1 MTNRLAESTSPYLL
15 QHADNPV
22 DWWQWSPEAF
32 DEARRR
38 DVPILLSIG
47 YSACHWCHVMA
58 HESFEDPDTAELLNK
73 HFVSIKVD
81 REERPDV
88 DAVYM
93 EATQAMSGQG
103 GWPMTCVLTPDGQPF
118 HCGTYYPPTSRP
130 GMPSFRQLLTAVI
143 EAWQTQREEIIA
155 TGAQVVD
162 ALTQQQQRLPESTV
176 DDELL
181 AGAVVSL
188 LGDYDRRRG
197 GFGSA
202 PKFPPSMVLEFLLR
216 NHERTGSAD
225 ALFMA
230 THGLVAM
237 ARGGIYDQ
245 LAGGFPRYSVDANW
259 VVPHFEKMLYDNAL
273 LLRAYAH
280 LARRDE
286 SGLARRIATETAG
299 FLLTGL
305 RTPQGAFAA
314 ALDADTDGVE
324 GLTYVWTPGQLADV
338 LGEQDGAWAA
348 ELFTVTPEGTFEHGL
363 STLQLLADPA
373 DPARF
378 ASVRERLLAARA
390 LRPQPACDDKVVT
403 GWNGLAI
410 TALAEA
416 GVALDQP
423 AWVEAAARAA
433 DFLLDN
439 HLVDGR
445 LRRTSRQG
453 VVGTTAGVLEDYAT
467 LADGLLALHQATAQ
481 PRWLAAAVSLLDTA
495 LVHFADTSAP
505 GVFHD
510 TADDAERLIRRPS
523 DPADNASPSGA
534 SALAGALLTASA
546 LAGAD
551 RADTY
556 RSAAEQAVSR
566 AGLLLERA
574 PRFAGHWGTVA
585 EAMLA
590 GPVQVAVVGTGDDA
604 GFGALR
610 AAAVAHAP
618 GGAVV
623 LAGAPDAPG
632 APLLA
637 DRPLLEGA
645 PAAYVCRGYVCDRPV
660 GSVAE
665 LVAALRRD

>member
-1 MTNRLAESTSPYLL
+1 MTNRLADSTSPYLL

-22 DWWQWSPEAF
+22 DWWPWSDEAF
-32 DEARRR
+32 AEARRR
-38 DVPILLSIG
+38 DVPILLSVG

-58 HESFEDPDTAELLNK
+58 HESFEDPKLAELLNAN
-73 HFVSIKVD
+73 FVSIKVD

-103 GWPMTCVLTPDGQPF
+103 GWPMTCLLTPDGRPF
-118 HCGTYYPPTSRP
+118 HCGTYYPPTPRP
-130 GMPSFRQLLTAVI
+130 GMPSFRQLLDAVI
-143 EAWQTQREEIIA
+143 DAWQHRRDEIVA
-155 TGAQVVD
+155 TGAQVVE

-176 DDELL
+176 DDDLL

-225 ALFMA
+225 SLFMA
-230 THGLVAM
+230 THALESM

-245 LAGGFPRYSVDANW
+245 LAGGFARYSVDADW

-273 LLRAYAH
+273 LLRCYAH
-280 LARRDE
+280 LARRSE
-286 SGLARRIATETAG
+286 SAFARRIAAETAG
-299 FLLTGL
+299 FLLTSL

-324 GLTYVWTPGQLADV
+324 GLTYVWTPAQLADV
-338 LGEQDGAWAA
+338 LGEEDGAWAA
-348 ELFTVTPEGTFEHGL
+348 DLFDVTELGTFEEGA
-363 STLQLLADPA
+363 STLQLRVDPGDA
-373 DPARF
+373 ARW

-390 LRPQPACDDKVVT
+390 ERPQPACDDKVVT

-416 GVALDQP
+416 GVALDEP
-423 AWVEAAARAA
+423 GWVDAAAGAA
-433 DFLLDN
+433 EFLLGT

-453 VVGTTAGVLEDYAT
+453 VVGTSAGVLEDYAA
-467 LADGLLALHQATAQ
+467 LADGLLALYQATARA
-481 PRWLAAAVSLLDTA
+481 RWLDAAVSVLDIA
-495 LVHFADTSAP
+495 LARFADESAP
-505 GVFHD
+505 GAFHD
-510 TADDAERLIRRPS
+510 TADDAEALIRRPS
-523 DPADNASPSGA
+523 DPADNASPAGA
-534 SALAGALLTASA
+534 SALAAALLTASA

-551 RADTY
+551 RADRY
-556 RSAAEQAVSR
+556 RVAAEQAVAR
-566 AGLLLERA
+566 AGLLIERA
-574 PRFAGHWGTVA
+574 PRFAGHWCTVA
-585 EAMLA
+585 EALLA
-590 GPVQVAVVGTGDDA
+590 GPIQVAVVGVPGERGFDD
-604 GFGALR
+604 LR
-610 AAAVAHAP
+610 AAAVAEAP

-623 LAGAPDAPG
+623 LSGAPDA

-637 DRPLLEGA
+637 DRPLLDGA
-645 PAAYVCRGYVCDRPV
+645 AAAYVCRGYVCDRPV
-660 GSVAE
+660 DSVAE
-665 LVAALRRD
+665 LVLALRRD

>member
-1 MTNRLAESTSPYLL
+1 MTNRLADSTSPYLL

-22 DWWQWSPEAF
+22 DWWQWSDEAF
-32 DEARRR
+32 AEARRR
-38 DVPILLSIG
+38 DVPILLSVG

-58 HESFEDPDTAELLNK
+58 HESFEDPKLAELLNAN
-73 HFVSIKVD
+73 FVSIKVD

-103 GWPMTCVLTPDGQPF
+103 GWPMTCLLTPDGQPF
-118 HCGTYYPPTSRP
+118 HCGTYYPPTPRQ
-130 GMPSFRQLLTAVI
+130 GMPSFRQLLDAVI
-143 EAWQTQREEIIA
+143 DAWQHRRDELVA
-155 TGAQVVD
+155 AGAQVVE

-176 DDELL
+176 DDDLL

-225 ALFMA
+225 SLFMA
-230 THGLVAM
+230 THALESM

-245 LAGGFPRYSVDANW
+245 LAGGFARYSVDADW

-273 LLRAYAH
+273 LLRCYVH
-280 LARRDE
+280 LARRSE
-286 SGLARRIATETAG
+286 SAFALRIAAETAG
-299 FLLTGL
+299 FLLTSL
-305 RTPQGAFAA
+305 RTQQGAFAA

-324 GLTYVWTPGQLADV
+324 GLTYVWTPAQLADV
-338 LGEQDGAWAA
+338 LGEADGAWAA
-348 ELFTVTPEGTFEHGL
+348 ELFDVTELGTFEEGA
-363 STLQLLADPA
+363 STLQLRVDPG
-373 DPARF
+373 DTARW

-390 LRPQPACDDKVVT
+390 ERPQPACDDKVVT

-416 GVALDQP
+416 GVALDEP
-423 AWVEAAARAA
+423 GWVEAAAGAA
-433 DFLLDN
+433 EFLLGT

-453 VVGTTAGVLEDYAT
+453 VVGTSAGVLEDYAA
-467 LADGLLALHQATAQ
+467 LADGLLALYQATAQ
-481 PRWLAAAVSLLDTA
+481 VRWLDAAVSLLDIA
-495 LVHFADTSAP
+495 LARFADESTP
-505 GVFHD
+505 GAFHD
-510 TADDAERLIRRPS
+510 TADDAEALIRRPS
-523 DPADNASPSGA
+523 DPADNASPAGA
-534 SALAGALLTASA
+534 SVLAGALLTASA

-551 RADTY
+551 RADRY
-556 RSAAEQAVSR
+556 RVAAEQAVAR
-566 AGLLLERA
+566 AGLLIERA
-574 PRFAGHWGTVA
+574 PRFAGHWCTVA
-585 EAMLA
+585 EALLA
-590 GPVQVAVVGTGDDA
+590 GPIQIAVVGVPGERGFDD
-604 GFGALR
+604 LR
-610 AAAVAHAP
+610 AAAVAEAP

-623 LAGAPDAPG
+623 LAGAPDA

-637 DRPLLEGA
+637 DRPLLDGA
-645 PAAYVCRGYVCDRPV
+645 AAAYVCRGYVCDRPV
-660 GSVAE
+660 DSVAE
-665 LVAALRRD
+665 LVLALRRD